1 MIVNGREI
9 FPAMMTDLQ
18 RESLTTKESVELLLE
33 EEGGRGEGGGRSR
46 TAQLHYD
53 ARESVWEGKGGAV
66 SGRRSE

>member
-33 EEGGRGEGGGRSR
+33 EEGGRGEGVGEVQDC
-46 TAQLHYD
+46 TAPL
-53 ARESVWEGKGGAV
+53 
-66 SGRRSE
+66 